1 MDRLSR
7 SYKWIK
13 FEQLE
18 DPQMPRNNR
27 IIRTDVPLMV
37 YLESP
42 AGMKSKREVDEE
54 EDDTNSR
61 NFKSFHSHAL

>member
-1 MDRLSR
+1 
-7 SYKWIK
+7 
-13 FEQLE
+13 
-18 DPQMPRNNR
+18 MPRNNR

-61 NFKSFHSHAL
+61 NFKSFHSHAF